1 MRAFLEKN
9 EKEWL
14 DDFVYTVVQPL
25 LDLGV
30 EVIPFN
36 GNDLKSFIEKYSF
49 DINKDII
56 IGSVEATNV
65 FFKECGIEVPKY
77 LGYPEC
83 LKSYLGRK
91 IIETKVKD
99 LTNEF
104 PYFIKPK
111 NDVKLFT
118 GTLVENEN
126 QLKLFKTQYP
136 VSEDTELYLSEPL
149 NFISE
154 YRCFVH
160 KNELQGIH
168 WYKGN
173 FKIFP
178 TYQAIEEMIRTY
190 KLENSPISY
199 TLDVGVVPPSNHSS
213 INKTNTVLIE
223 VNDFWA
229 IGGYGF
235 DGKKYV
241 RMTIDRFQEI
251 AKLNR
256 K

>member
-14 DDFVYTVVQPL
+14 DDFVYMANQPL

-36 GNDLKSFIEKYSF
+36 GNDLNAFKEKYTF
-49 DINKDII
+49 NIKNDII
-56 IGSVEATNV
+56 IGSVEVTNL
-65 FFKECGIEVPKY
+65 FFKECGIEIPRY
-77 LGYPEC
+77 LGYPDS
-83 LKSYLGRK
+83 LKQYLGRK

-99 LTNEF
+99 LTNKF

-118 GTLVENEN
+118 GTLVGNEN
-126 QLKLFKTQYP
+126 QLNLFKKFYKDIN
-136 VSEDTELYLSEPL
+136 EETELYLSEPID
-149 NFISE
+149 FISE

-160 KNELQGIH
+160 KNKLVGIH
-168 WYKGN
+168 WYKGD
-173 FKIFP
+173 FAVFP
-178 TYQAIEEMIRTY
+178 NITEICKMILSY
-190 KLENSPISY
+190 KDSPISY
-199 TLDVGVVPPSNHSS
+199 TLDVGIVYENSEE
-213 INKTNTVLIE
+213 ITRLIE
-223 VNDFWA
+223 INDFFA

-241 RMTIDRFQEI
+241 RMIIDRFQEI
-251 AKLNR
+251 YKLNLFN
-256 K
+256 